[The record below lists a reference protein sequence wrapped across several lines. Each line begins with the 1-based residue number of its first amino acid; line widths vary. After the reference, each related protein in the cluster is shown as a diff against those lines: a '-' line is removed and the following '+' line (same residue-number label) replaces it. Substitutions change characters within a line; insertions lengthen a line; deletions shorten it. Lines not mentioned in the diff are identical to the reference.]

1 MKILLTIKNKMK
13 ELLNKKMTLRDKLYL
28 EKGSGIVCEDKE
40 DLTNKVVE
48 IIPSHINRDLDFPR
62 TFPEFSVVKTTS
74 KDGQIGT
81 YKKVALILDT
91 DDEPTEGSRKLLT
104 SGLLYEIIT
113 DIYNKIDELKNNN

>member
-13 ELLNKKMTLRDKLYL
+13 ELLNKKMALRDKLYL

-48 IIPSHINRDLDFPR
+48 IIPSHINRDLDVPR
-62 TFPEFSVVKTTS
+62 IFPEFSVVKTTS
-74 KDGQIGT
+74 KDGQIGMH
-81 YKKVALILDT
+81 KKVALILDT